1 MGGERASTVRM
12 RNSGMIC
19 ALCNRALPAPHT
31 PGEKRCL
38 ACGGTRRIYM
48 AFFLRYGWHCQ
59 FLEADL
65 KTPLPKKLNFKSAE
79 KILQLAG
86 RSATQLNLETRQAID
101 HGIRNGRGG
110 TWLELNQEQYE
121 KLTRV

>member
-12 RNSGMIC
+12 RNAGKVC

-38 ACGGTRRIYM
+38 ACGGKRRIYM

-65 KTPLPKKLNFKSAE
+65 KTPLPKKLNFKSAD
-79 KILQLAG
+79 KILQLAE
-86 RSATQLNLETRQAID
+86 RSGTFLNLEARQSID
-101 HGIRNGRGG
+101 HGIAIGRGG
-110 TWLELNQEQYE
+110 VWLELNLEQYE
-121 KLTRV
+121 KLTRR